1 MCACWVIPRAGD
13 AIPGAV
19 RVSGQAAVC
28 TSTSIHVAL
37 VESDLGHSRSRP
49 NIELLLQTSRKR
61 EATSRNGQNSHW
73 VLTLTF
79 SHSYV
84 IISVNWNKWKLLDKC
99 KVKIILNAA
108 KLLYAHSNIIERE
121 LNPKFWCAKYPFR
134 IIIPLEHHLGN
145 ILLNFISISKFSS
158 GLILWIHDC
167 YIYLVQFLNAANLL
181 SCNE

>member
-1 MCACWVIPRAGD
+1 MNGNDDEINTTFLFLIRILDDYLTEGNLCKLNVYYTFKILYTD
-13 AIPGAV
+13 AYY
-19 RVSGQAAVC
+19 
-28 TSTSIHVAL
+28 
-37 VESDLGHSRSRP
+37 
-49 NIELLLQTSRKR
+49 
-61 EATSRNGQNSHW
+61 
-73 VLTLTF
+73 
-79 SHSYV
+79 YV

-158 GLILWIHDC
+158 GLILWIHGC